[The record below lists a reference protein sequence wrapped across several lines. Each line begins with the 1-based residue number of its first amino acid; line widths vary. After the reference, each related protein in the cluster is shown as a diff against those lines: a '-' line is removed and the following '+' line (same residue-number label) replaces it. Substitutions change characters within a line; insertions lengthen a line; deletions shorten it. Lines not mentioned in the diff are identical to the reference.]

1 MSKSACN
8 RSSDQQNRS
17 LICLFT
23 SMTAPTELD
32 HTKFCYQIIV
42 TISKIC
48 HVSRFL
54 KLKDKI
60 FRSFFASSEKK
71 KKTFNCARYTVLLVV
86 KSGQLIANQI

>member
-1 MSKSACN
+1 MESNSVCN
-8 RSSDQQNRS
+8 RTSDQQNRS

-23 SMTAPTELD
+23 SVTVQTELG
-32 HTKFCYQIIV
+32 HTKFCYQIII

-60 FRSFFASSEKK
+60 FRAFFASSEKK
-71 KKTFNCARYTVLLVV
+71 NIQLRARATLFY
-86 KSGQLIANQI
+86 

>member
-60 FRSFFASSEKK
+60 FRAFFASSEKK
-71 KKTFNCARYTVLLVV
+71 NHSTARAGYTFLLVL
-86 KSGQLIANQI
+86 KSGQLTANQI